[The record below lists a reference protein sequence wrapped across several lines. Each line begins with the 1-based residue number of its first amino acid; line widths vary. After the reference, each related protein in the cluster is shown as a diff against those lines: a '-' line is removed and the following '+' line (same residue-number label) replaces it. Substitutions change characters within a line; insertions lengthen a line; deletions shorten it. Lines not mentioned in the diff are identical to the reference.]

1 MSNKKPPSSLFK
13 EKEQKIYFAIIL
25 IACLLLIIGV
35 LNLDLESTGSTIN
48 HNNKP
53 KTTNQTD
60 NILINSPVTYSR
72 SGKISNL
79 LTNQIELLVNQLGQ
93 TARYIVLIDEE
104 TSYYSVFISNP
115 DNLERITFSDLA
127 INDTILVMAQEN
139 IQDKQSFL
147 ASTIERKIIE

>member
-1 MSNKKPPSSLFK
+1 MSNKKPPLFLFK
-13 EKEQKIYFAIIL
+13 KKEQKIYFAIIL
-25 IACLLLIIGV
+25 IACLLLIIGI
-35 LNLDLESTGSTIN
+35 LNLDLESTSLTIN

-60 NILINSPVTYSR
+60 NILINSPVIYSR

-79 LTNQIELLVNQLGQ
+79 LNNQIELLVNQLGQ
-93 TARYIVLIDEE
+93 TARYTVLINEE
-104 TSYYSVFISNP
+104 TSYYSVTINNP
-115 DNLERITFSDLA
+115 DNLESITFSDLA
-127 INDTILVMAQEN
+127 INDTILVMTQEN